1 MAEGEGSERYSNN
14 PTDDSGSSE
23 KIVETKKKISSPPLN
38 LLFNPSLIIKKD
50 IWQID
55 IVALLQMLVR
65 LIDNS
70 DRRDLRLCGV
80 AALTSSMIH
89 RLKVESI
96 FRLEKIAM
104 QKKGV
109 DEVPLSM
116 PIVELKPMEIPYRFE
131 PTYPVN
137 LEDLLGLLETILNR
151 LTNPKQ
157 QKKDSNL
164 NALDTF
170 DFDQY
175 FIKIEQILQEREDI
189 ILAIVN
195 ADGTIVF
202 STFVSRMTPIE
213 AARNFLAILYLAMKG
228 EVELQQIVDA
238 DDKTSR
244 EDIIISRVGEKV

>member
-1 MAEGEGSERYSNN
+1 MAEGEGSARYLNN
-14 PTDDSGSSE
+14 PADDSSPSE
-23 KIVETKKKISSPPLN
+23 KIVDTKKKISSPPLN

-80 AALTSSMIH
+80 AALTSSLIH

-157 QKKDSNL
+157 QKKDLNL

-189 ILAIVN
+189 ILDIVN
-195 ADGTIVF
+195 ADGTILF

-228 EVELQQIVDA
+228 KVELQQIVDA
-238 DDKTSR
+238 DDKTNR